1 MRYILDTVW
10 HSKVTKQTPIIIS
23 FFSVQLFKIKIEKDR
38 DKERYSYVNQENENY
53 IGTKSMD
60 KGRERERKK
69 GRYIDREI
77 ENTNVAY
84 RKKDERK
91 DWLRK

>member
-1 MRYILDTVW
+1 
-10 HSKVTKQTPIIIS
+10 
-23 FFSVQLFKIKIEKDR
+23 
-38 DKERYSYVNQENENY
+38 
-53 IGTKSMD
+53 MD

-91 DWLRK
+91 D